1 MLRVLGFTNVR
12 DVESEFGRMRT
23 VMSAY
28 ESKVEDAL
36 WAKENL
42 EKDVQYYMKNL
53 DSIESDARDID
64 MERRKALSR

>member
-12 DVESEFGRMRT
+12 DAESEFGRMRT

-42 EKDVQYYMKNL
+42 EKEVQYYM
-53 DSIESDARDID
+53 
-64 MERRKALSR
+64 